1 VRDFKTVN
9 SFTAYKGAD
18 LVKIKLTS
26 VFVDDQESALNFYTD
41 ILGFEK
47 KQDFPVGEFK
57 WLTVVSPEEPDGPEL
72 LLEPSDNPA
81 ARAYKESIYEQG
93 IAAAAFAVADI
104 QKEFERLMQLGVDF
118 KMEPADMGTA
128 KVALFDDTCGNLIQI
143 YQAS

>member
-1 VRDFKTVN
+1 
-9 SFTAYKGAD
+9 
-18 LVKIKLTS
+18 VKIKLTS
-26 VFVDDQESALNFYTD
+26 VFVDDQESALIFYTD

>member
-1 VRDFKTVN
+1 M
-9 SFTAYKGAD
+9 
-18 LVKIKLTS
+18 KIKLTS

-81 ARAYKESIYEQG
+81 ARAYNRKLAYALAGFALLQPNARPVPPRAPVPHQG
-93 IAAAAFAVADI
+93 HKLQGLGI
-104 QKEFERLMQLGVDF
+104 QL
-118 KMEPADMGTA
+118 
-128 KVALFDDTCGNLIQI
+128 
-143 YQAS
+143 